1 MKRTYNT
8 PAIEEIRLDNE
19 ISLQLASPTINQDY
33 ELKAPAAQGAPRGMD
48 SAPEDPYQ
56 YESW

>member
-8 PAIEEIRLDNE
+8 PAIEEIWLDNE
-19 ISLQLASPTINQDY
+19 ISLQLASGDPTANTGA
-33 ELKAPAAQGAPRGMD
+33 ELMKRQEPQAAAPDA
-48 SAPEDPYQ
+48 DPYQ